1 MIKGILIME
10 KSNRISD
17 ELLSKISGG
26 ELNKRTKLE
35 LVDAIDYYKAAGL
48 ELDYFIEL
56 IIPNYTNKEEVEA
69 FIRSYWETGKY

>member
-1 MIKGILIME
+1 MIKWRLILE

-48 ELDYFIEL
+48 ELGYFIEL

>member
-10 KSNRISD
+10 KRNRISD

-56 IIPNYTNKEEVEA
+56 IIPTYTNKEEVEA
-69 FIRSYWETGKY
+69 FIRTYWETGKY

>member
-1 MIKGILIME
+1 MIKWRLIME

>member
-1 MIKGILIME
+1 MIKGILIMK